1 MLNIANYSKK
11 RQIKIMRY
19 HLTLGRMA
27 IIKKSINNKCWRV
40 CGEKGTFLHWWWE
53 YKWVQPLWNVGW
65 RFLKKLKIELYHSAI
80 PLLGIYP
87 DKTIIQ
93 KDTCTT
99 MFTVVVFTRTKTWKQ
114 HKCPLTD
121 EWVRKMWCTYIYI

>member
-1 MLNIANYSKK
+1 
-11 RQIKIMRY
+11 MRY

-80 PLLGIYP
+80 PLLGIYLKKNENTNLERCMHP
-87 DKTIIQ
+87 
-93 KDTCTT
+93 
-99 MFTVVVFTRTKTWKQ
+99 
-114 HKCPLTD
+114 
-121 EWVRKMWCTYIYI
+121 